1 MNAFI
6 VQDGVFDCVGLVLA
20 VNFILISSFVYVTGL
35 LP

>member
-6 VQDGVFDCVGLVLA
+6 VQDGVFDCVDLVLA
-20 VNFILISSFVYVTGL
+20 VNFFLLSSFFYVTGL